1 MMDAQ
6 ITGMLGLAALLLIL
20 ALAVAWI
27 LMPILVIGLRSQ
39 MQAMVREQA
48 TANQRLEAIATDAR
62 AMRRAMETAESRASG
77 AAGT

>member
-1 MMDAQ
+1 MMDSQ

>member
-1 MMDAQ
+1 MDSQ